1 MRNSV
6 KWDKVQKDLARME
19 AGVSTAGILSFMEH
33 ALHWTLQALA
43 ADTIDDQMGPGRE
56 PWVPLKESTKRI
68 RAALPGIQ
76 PDRPINFRTG
86 NLQRYL
92 ESAPA
97 SYVPGPGGLIMSFPG
112 DAEQNSTR
120 LMYAYHTAQGGSSR
134 WGTPARPVVGLGSGE
149 IAAIHMTTVVYIN
162 ELLGMDYGNSYP
174 WVEKS

>member
-1 MRNSV
+1 MRNFVS
-6 KWDKVQKDLARME
+6 WEKVEKDLARME

-33 ALHWTLQALA
+33 ALHWVLQAMA
-43 ADTIDDQMGPGRE
+43 AETIDDQKGPGWE

-68 RAALPGIQ
+68 RAALPGIE

-86 NLQRYL
+86 NLQNYL
-92 ESAPA
+92 QNAPA

-134 WGTPARPVVGLGSGE
+134 WGTPPRPVVGLAANE
-149 IAAIHMTTVVYIN
+149 IAAIHATTQVYIN
-162 ELLGMDYGNSYP
+162 ELLGMDYGHDYP
-174 WVEKS
+174 WVDRS